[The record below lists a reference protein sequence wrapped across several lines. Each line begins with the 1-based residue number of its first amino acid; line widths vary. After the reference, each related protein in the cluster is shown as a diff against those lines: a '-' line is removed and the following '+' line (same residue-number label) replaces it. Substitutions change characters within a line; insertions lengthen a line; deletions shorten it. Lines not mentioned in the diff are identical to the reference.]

1 MFGASGRA
9 PGQFNAPLGV
19 ATDAGGT
26 RAVADSIN
34 GRIQLLNPDGSIA
47 AVWGSPNPGPTILPR
62 PVAVAFDGAGD
73 AYVVDQ
79 RRSRIVVFSRETGV
93 PARTIGSEGSGPG
106 QLLSPAALAIDAG
119 GTISVADAGNDRIA
133 RFSAAGDYLGSI
145 TGVTAP
151 RGIAVTP
158 DGSRTYVTDGVNRIT
173 VYSPDGEVLTEF
185 GGTGS
190 KLGKLN
196 VPAQIALDAGG
207 NLWVADRGNNR
218 VQEFGPDG
226 ERLLTLGTRGTAPG
240 EFIHPTGV
248 SVDCHGLLTVTD
260 SDNNRVQQFAL
271 MSPVPT
277 ACAALPPVA
286 SPPPPKLPTLPA
298 PPGPQL
304 SIRVLRATGVLT
316 SRNVALRVGCD
327 TTCKLTASAAV
338 TPRAKPRRGHK
349 AVSVAL
355 AKLRLTIPAG
365 ESRILRLTMSRAEA
379 QRLRKAL
386 AGRLGLAATIQLAA
400 TAAAGEPTDVT
411 KRLLLTG

>member
-1 MFGASGRA
+1 
-9 PGQFNAPLGV
+9 
-19 ATDAGGT
+19 
-26 RAVADSIN
+26 
-34 GRIQLLNPDGSIA
+34 
-47 AVWGSPNPGPTILPR
+47 
-62 PVAVAFDGAGD
+62 VAVAFDGAGD

-79 RRSRIVVFSRETGV
+79 RRSRIVVFARGTGL

-106 QLLSPAALAIDAG
+106 QLLSPAALAIDAS

-133 RFSAAGDYLGSI
+133 RFSAAGDYLGS
-145 TGVTAP
+145 
-151 RGIAVTP
+151 
-158 DGSRTYVTDGVNRIT
+158 TDGVNRIT

-196 VPAQIALDAGG
+196 VPAQITLDAGG

-218 VQEFGPDG
+218 VQQFGPDG
-226 ERLLTLGTRGTAPG
+226 ERLLTLGTRGTDPG

-248 SVDCHGLLTVTD
+248 SVDCHGVLTVTD

-271 MSPVPT
+271 TSPVPT

-286 SPPPPKLPTLPA
+286 SPPPPKVPTLPA

-316 SRNVALRVGCD
+316 SRSVALRVGCD
-327 TTCKLTASAAV
+327 TTCALTASAAV
-338 TPRAKPRRGHK
+338 TPRAKPPRGHK

-355 AKLRLTIPAG
+355 AKVSLKIPAG
-365 ESRILRLTMSRAEA
+365 ESRILRLALSRAAA

>member
-1 MFGASGRA
+1 
-9 PGQFNAPLGV
+9 
-19 ATDAGGT
+19 
-26 RAVADSIN
+26 
-34 GRIQLLNPDGSIA
+34 
-47 AVWGSPNPGPTILPR
+47 
-62 PVAVAFDGAGD
+62 VAVAFDGAGD

-79 RRSRIVVFSRETGV
+79 RRSRIVVFARGTGL

-106 QLLSPAALAIDAG
+106 QLLSPAALAIDAS

-196 VPAQIALDAGG
+196 VPAQITLDAGG

-218 VQEFGPDG
+218 VQQFGPDG
-226 ERLLTLGTRGTAPG
+226 ERLLTLGTRGTDPG

-248 SVDCHGLLTVTD
+248 SVDCHGVLTVTD

-271 MSPVPT
+271 TSPVPT

-286 SPPPPKLPTLPA
+286 SPPPPKVPTLPA

-316 SRNVALRVGCD
+316 SRSVALRVGCD
-327 TTCKLTASAAV
+327 TTCALTASAAV
-338 TPRAKPRRGHK
+338 TPRAKPPRGHK

-355 AKLRLTIPAG
+355 AKVSLKIPAG
-365 ESRILRLTMSRAEA
+365 ESRILRLALSRAAA